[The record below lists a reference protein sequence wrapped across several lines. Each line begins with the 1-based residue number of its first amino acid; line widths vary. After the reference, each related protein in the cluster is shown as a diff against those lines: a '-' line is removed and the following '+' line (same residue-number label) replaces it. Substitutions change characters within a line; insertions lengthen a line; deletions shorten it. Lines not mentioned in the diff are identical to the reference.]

1 MRIDMQPPLTNVIPK
16 DITFDFSKPLDN
28 WYDIGYNL
36 GMNKTL
42 TYSIGNEKLLA
53 MAKSLGLKANQVTS
67 FDLPA
72 GHTCPAADICQSFS
86 NRDTGKITD
95 GKNCQFRCYASS
107 MEARYTATRKAHWRN
122 FDALKNLSSEKMVEL
137 ILATLPKETK
147 IVRIHASGDFFSK
160 RYFQAW
166 VKVAEIRTDIQF
178 FGYTKILPYVN
189 SPKPDNFRLIYSF
202 GGKMDSK
209 VTCEP
214 IAYVVKNIAE
224 AIERGLHPAC
234 IDNPADDFQMIMN
247 GRTFALC
254 LHGTQPK
261 RT

>member
-1 MRIDMQPPLTNVIPK
+1 
-16 DITFDFSKPLDN
+16 
-28 WYDIGYNL
+28 
-36 GMNKTL
+36 MNNTL

-53 MAKSLGLKANQVTS
+53 MAKSLGLKSNQVTS

-72 GHTCPAADICQSFS
+72 GHTCPAADMCKSFA
-86 NRDTGKITD
+86 NRETGKITD
-95 GKNCQFRCYASS
+95 GDNCKFRCYASS

-122 FDALKNLSSEKMVEL
+122 FDALRKLSLDKMVEL
-137 ILATLPKETK
+137 ILSSIPRTVK

-166 VKVAEIRTDIQF
+166 VRVAELCPDVTF

-214 IAYVVKNIAE
+214 VAYVVKNIAE

-234 IDNPADDFQMIMN
+234 IDNPADDFEMIMS
-247 GRTFALC
+247 GKTFALC
-254 LHGTQPK
+254 LHGTQPAK
-261 RT
+261 R